1 MYGHRKTVSR
11 VPHQRHSTSRD
22 NTGLFHLRYR
32 LRAGPVNAGS
42 SEYVACRR
50 RWRAFRALHVRQEFE
65 HLAIV
70 ISLVNQERPCAHGAS
85 ETVDNAGL
93 SRAVIGNSGDLH
105 HDVFRESAGRG
116 RLSEKA
122 LQAIGQRRQILTHF
136 HNRRENSGETLM
148 QFRNCI
154 GVFGNIMFYIELD
167 GRRSPGAIEMCA
179 NDRCLTPPFRALSH
193 RVTQVGS

>member
-1 MYGHRKTVSR
+1 MYGHRKTVSS

-50 RWRAFRALHVRQEFE
+50 RWRVLRALHVRQEFE

-85 ETVDNAGL
+85 ETVDTAGL

-105 HDVFRESAGRG
+105 HDVFRVSAGRG
-116 RLSEKA
+116 PLSEKA

-136 HNRRENSGETLM
+136 HNRRENSGETFM
-148 QFRNCI
+148 HFRNYI
-154 GVFGNIMFYIELD
+154 GVFVNIY
-167 GRRSPGAIEMCA
+167 
-179 NDRCLTPPFRALSH
+179 ALY
-193 RVTQVGS
+193 